1 MPCPAR
7 GLCAA
12 FCVKEAML
20 KALGC
25 SFDFTECEFFLAR
38 NQDKSSLVVSQ
49 RFASDNRNVV
59 PFAKI
64 MTSVRDHLTAVVY
77 LLSAV

>member
-12 FCVKEAML
+12 FCVKEAMR
-20 KALGC
+20 KALGRP
-25 SFDFTECEFFLAR
+25 FDFTECEFFLAK
-38 NQDKSSLVVSQ
+38 NQGKSSLVVSR

-59 PFAKI
+59 PLATI
-64 MTSVRDHLTAVVY
+64 MTPARDHLTAVVY
-77 LLSAV
+77 LLSAT